1 MHEVSMPASTT
12 MTIRLSPEIKE
23 KLGRLAHDT
32 RRTKS
37 YLAGE
42 AVSAYVDRELAIID
56 GVQRGM
62 ADVRTGRV
70 VPHDQAMT
78 EIDALL
84 EAASRKA

>member
-1 MHEVSMPASTT
+1 MSASTT
-12 MTIRLSPEIKE
+12 MTIRLSTETKE

-62 ADVRTGRV
+62 ADVRAGRV
-70 VPHDQAMT
+70 VSHDQAMA